1 MNYCF
6 LTTAFIFCFIIGAS
20 AQSKK
25 FELSDFYTYD
35 ANLAFQVDSI
45 YNELSN
51 RERIA
56 QMIITSAGK
65 LGKSNKIVQHLVKT
79 KSIGGVVFLKGSKA
93 QHIKNIKNLNQI
105 SKHSHGLP
113 LLYSMDA
120 EPSLLSG
127 RIQGA
132 KPIRKTMD
140 IKTAEQSETV
150 VNTINE
156 ELQEIGIHQNYAPVL
171 DVSANNEA
179 IKHRSYGSDKK
190 KVIALAKHFVETTQK
205 GGIIATAKHFPGH
218 GLVQGDT
225 HKQSVFING
234 ELQEADNYKPLIS
247 AGVLAIMV
255 AHITVHNNQKYD
267 TQGLP
272 ASCSKTIVTDLLKNE
287 LQFKGIIISDAL
299 NIMKAVT
306 IQENAP
312 LQVSKAGCDL
322 ILMPQ
327 DEEHTIQTIAT
338 ALEKDP
344 AYAKQVQQSVK
355 KILRL
360 KICAGLF

>member
-6 LTTAFIFCFIIGAS
+6 LTTAFIFCFMVGSS

-25 FELSDFYTYD
+25 FDLDDFYAYD
-35 ANLAFQVDSI
+35 ADLAFRVDSI
-45 YNELSN
+45 YHQLSK

-56 QMIITSAGK
+56 QMVITSAGK
-65 LGKSNKIVQHLVKT
+65 LGKSNKTVQNLAKT
-79 KSIGGVVFLKGSKA
+79 KSIGGVVFLKGSKT
-93 QHIKNIKNLNQI
+93 QHRKDIKKLNQI
-105 SKHSHGLP
+105 SKQSNGLP

-127 RIQGA
+127 RIEDA
-132 KPIRKTMD
+132 KTVRKTMD
-140 IKTAEQSETV
+140 IKTMKQSETV
-150 VNTINE
+150 VKTINT

-179 IKHRSYGSDKK
+179 IKHRSYGSDKET
-190 KVIALAKHFVETTQK
+190 VIVLAKHFVETTQK

-234 ELQEADNYKPLIS
+234 ELQEVDNYKPLIA

-255 AHITVHNNQKYD
+255 AHITVNNNQKYS

-322 ILMPQ
+322 IQ
-327 DEEHTIQTIAT
+327 
-338 ALEKDP
+338 
-344 AYAKQVQQSVK
+344 
-355 KILRL
+355 
-360 KICAGLF
+360 ICAGLF